1 MAVAA
6 PDIKSTFYRVR
17 KGKGEGNIKWVTY
30 VSRKIETLS
39 EFTNTLLPSSY

>member
-1 MAVAA
+1 MAFAA

-30 VSRKIETLS
+30 VSREPKLYQNSQTH
-39 EFTNTLLPSSY
+39 Y